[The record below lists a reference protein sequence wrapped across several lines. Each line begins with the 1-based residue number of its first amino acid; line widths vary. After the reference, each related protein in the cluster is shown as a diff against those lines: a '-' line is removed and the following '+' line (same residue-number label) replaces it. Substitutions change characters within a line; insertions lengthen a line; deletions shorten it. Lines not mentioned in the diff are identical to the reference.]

1 MFFTA
6 FLGIVC
12 IGLSYTKAFTKEVEL
27 PDGTTGYFINYYAN
41 NTIFYFK
48 LITAL

>member
-1 MFFTA
+1 MFFTVL
-6 FLGIVC
+6 FGISY
-12 IGLSYTKAFTKEVEL
+12 IGLSYTKAFTREVEL
-27 PDGTTGYFINYYAN
+27 PDGTEYFINYYAN